1 MSNTTNSEIRIK
13 EIGGI
18 NFGEAFKNGQI
29 TSTFSIPASLSI
41 KSLTDEEKAERESQA
56 NWAAYKAS
64 FKKRNNLDN
73 ERYKSLSPS
82 ELINATKNKNASSLS
97 DILGSAKSIYD
108 TITNAPDVIADSLA
122 VGAGQVVGTAIGN
135 AGAIAGQVA
144 GMPALVEGSAQFA
157 MDLASMTITD
167 ITTYATQYVADRLV
181 ALIMPPSIGEVMATA
196 TKVCSDYVA
205 IHTTEEIA
213 GLLINSEETNKLMQN
228 FSIVNQISNITKT
241 ITEKTGKIQDFINDY
256 SGNIQNI
263 INEMK
268 NHIGAGRQWL
278 QDKVEDYSEDA
289 KNGIKDFI
297 DDNTLKLLEKKQQAI
312 DGLGFAIGESLG
324 KIIVD
329 ANKKIVKKNID
340 KLRENLNNTIIKAN
354 ADIGKA
360 RMNVMAKIGA

>member
-1 MSNTTNSEIRIK
+1 MSNTIDSEKRLK

-18 NFGEAFKNGQI
+18 NFGEAFKKGQI
-29 TSTFSIPASLSI
+29 TSTFSIPASISIPYLS
-41 KSLTDEEKAERESQA
+41 DEEKAKREFK
-56 NWAAYKAS
+56 NYWAAYKS
-64 FKKRNNLDN
+64 IYKRENSSNS
-73 ERYKSLSPS
+73 ERYESLSPS
-82 ELINATKNKNASSLS
+82 ELINIEKNKGTTSLS
-97 DILGSAKSIYD
+97 NILGNARAEADALKY
-108 TITNAPDVIADSLA
+108 APDVIADSLA

-228 FSIVNQISNITKT
+228 FSIVNQISNITKS

-256 SGNIQNI
+256 SVNIQNI

-268 NHIGAGRQWL
+268 NHIGNGRQWL

-324 KIIVD
+324 KAVVTTT
-329 ANKKIVKKNID
+329 KKLFKNNLD
-340 KLRENLNNTIIKAN
+340 KVREKLNNIIIIAKAK
-354 ADIGKA
+354 IGKI
-360 RMNVMAKIGA
+360 RMNIMAKIGV